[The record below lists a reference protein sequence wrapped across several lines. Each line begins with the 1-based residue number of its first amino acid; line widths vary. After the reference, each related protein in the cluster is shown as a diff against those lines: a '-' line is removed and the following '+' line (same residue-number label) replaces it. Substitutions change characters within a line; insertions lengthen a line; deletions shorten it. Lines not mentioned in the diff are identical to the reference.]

1 MGKHLR
7 SVRRVLAGVA
17 LAVLG
22 VAGTSSSAQSAT
34 TFCVGGGPGCY
45 VTIQAALDA
54 AHDGDTISVGRGTF
68 AGGITIEK
76 SVRLVGVGAAATI
89 ISGGGPV
96 VTIGDVLGDSTPV
109 VSISRVTITGGVNES
124 RPNGAVARG
133 GGVSIRSP
141 GATVAISD
149 SIVADN
155 RVTPQASGFALGGG
169 IDNAGTLVVL
179 NTRVSNNEVG
189 SAAASGSPA
198 FNARAGGINNQP
210 GAALTLRHTVV
221 TGNRVAVT
229 AANARLAVAGG
240 ISDFGGVL
248 SIDDSVVGGNSVE
261 ADTATPG
268 EVESFTGGIEVTAAG
283 SATITRTTVRDNT
296 VRGVNVGG
304 DAMVGVGG
312 ISTDPGVTFVLRDC
326 AVSHNSVYLQTT
338 GGSSDIANVGGLDLE
353 GHVDVSRCQFVG
365 NTVQAKTSSGFTIA
379 IAGGLETRGLE
390 PFTISDSLVA
400 DNSVVASTTDGFVAA
415 AGGGI
420 FNGGL
425 LTLLRTRVVDN
436 RVRVAAPAGFAQ
448 GGGIWNSLIPIP
460 GAPPDAELTLI
471 DGVVAANRLI
481 TSPGLDAAGAGIFS
495 SVPVSLR
502 RTVID
507 GNSPDQCVG
516 C

>member
-1 MGKHLR
+1 
-7 SVRRVLAGVA
+7 VLAGVA

-34 TFCVGGGPGCY
+34 TFCVGGSPGCY

-76 SVRLVGVGAAATI
+76 SVRLAGVGAAATI

-96 VTIGDVLGDSTPV
+96 VTIGDALGDSTPV
-109 VSISRVTITGGVNES
+109 VSISRLTINGGVNES
-124 RPNGAVARG
+124 QPNGAVARG

-149 SIVADN
+149 SIVAGN

-210 GAALTLRHTVV
+210 GAALTLRDSVV

-248 SIDDSVVGGNSVE
+248 SIDDSVVSGNSVE

-268 EVESFTGGIEVTAAG
+268 EVDSFTGGIEVTAAG
-283 SATITRTTVRDNT
+283 SAMITRTTVRDNT
-296 VRGVNVGG
+296 VRGVNVGC

-326 AVSHNSVYLQTT
+326 AVSHNSVYLQRPAARATPP
-338 GGSSDIANVGGLDLE
+338 
-353 GHVDVSRCQFVG
+353 
-365 NTVQAKTSSGFTIA
+365 TS
-379 IAGGLETRGLE
+379 
-390 PFTISDSLVA
+390 
-400 DNSVVASTTDGFVAA
+400 VASTSKGTSTSAAVSSSATPSRRRRHRASRSQLRAASRRAGSSRSRSATASSQTTASSRAPRTASLRPQAA
-415 AGGGI
+415 A
-420 FNGGL
+420 
-425 LTLLRTRVVDN
+425 
-436 RVRVAAPAGFAQ
+436 
-448 GGGIWNSLIPIP
+448 
-460 GAPPDAELTLI
+460 
-471 DGVVAANRLI
+471 
-481 TSPGLDAAGAGIFS
+481 S
-495 SVPVSLR
+495 S
-502 RTVID
+502 T
-507 GNSPDQCVG
+507 VG